1 MAMKA
6 AQPPRTVRII
16 KDIKETAC
24 ALGPETCRN
33 FLFVHAILGCDTT
46 SALYGLGKGQ
56 ALRKLASDDRFG
68 NQAEIF
74 DKADASKD
82 ETIAAGE
89 KSLVLL
95 YKGQSDDTLDSLR
108 YAKFCQ
114 KISTGNSFVQP
125 ECLPP
130 TSAAASYH
138 SLRVY
143 HQVQGWKGVA
153 LPAENWGWKLEDD
166 RLLPVRTSLP
176 AAHASLLEMVRCG
189 CKTDCMFMQKTRARM
204 FRCVCLL

>member
-1 MAMKA
+1 M
-6 AQPPRTVRII
+6 
-16 KDIKETAC
+16 
-24 ALGPETCRN
+24 
-33 FLFVHAILGCDTT
+33 
-46 SALYGLGKGQ
+46 YGLGKGQ
-56 ALRKLASDDRFG
+56 ALRKLASDDRFR

-82 ETIAAGE
+82 EIIAAGE

-143 HQVQGWKGVA
+143 HQVQEWKGVA

-166 RLLPVRTSLP
+166 KLLPVRTSLP

-189 CKTDCMFMQKTRARM
+189 CKTDCSTQ
-204 FRCVCLL
+204 RCTCRKQGLECSAACANCRGQSCCNSSQLDFSEGDE